1 MNTVAGVFV
10 EPRMVEQIYFNIEN
24 FFKVLPDNNLYFF
37 CGKNTKSI
45 HITNLKKYQYN
56 ETNLIIH
63 ELDVHD
69 LDKPI
74 ILNKTPLGLEEI
86 EILT

>member
-37 CGKNTKSI
+37 CGKNTVS
-45 HITNLKKYQYN
+45 
-56 ETNLIIH
+56 
-63 ELDVHD
+63 
-69 LDKPI
+69 PI
-74 ILNKTPLGLEEI
+74 SSTRNNDIPNNVQTFVR
-86 EILT
+86 